1 MEFVKQDPER
11 SEMVERALDV
21 SGVGSVLLQTNINKV
36 VQQLTL
42 REMGAQAI
50 LDRKA
55 GSGNA
60 VYINR
65 RDAGAAGGE
74 WVSDTDSAT
83 EESGTYAQVSFGY
96 KTLLTKVKVTRKAA
110 AQAASY
116 GDALAIEL
124 QGKAEDYAAAL
135 EDALFGGD
143 SSATAEEIDGMFK
156 LIGDVASQVVA
167 NSSLTAGDDLVLAKL
182 DEAIDKVKGSGNRTD
197 IVIFGSFAGIR
208 KVNAALQAQQAFN
221 DMVEVKAGFR
231 VRSYD
236 GIPLITSTGISDV
249 CDWSGTAVSA
259 LTGGSTTA
267 LFIVN
272 KRYMYISELSPLTVM
287 PVAQSTSQYQEVEM
301 YNDLTLVFSNTK
313 GASLLGG
320 ISA

>member
-65 RDAGAAGGE
+65 RSAGAAGGE

-135 EDALFGGD
+135 EDALFAGD

-156 LIGDVASQVVA
+156 LIGDVTSQVVA

-301 YNDLTLVFSNTK
+301 YNDLPLVFSNTK
-313 GASLLGG
+313 GAALLGG